1 MQYKINMQIL
11 VTFLLLAMNNPKK
24 KFFENF
30 IYNSINSRK
39 LKAFPI
45 NCNKTRMSAFAI
57 LFNIVLKSL
66 PQQLA
71 KKKK

>member
-1 MQYKINMQIL
+1 MQYKINMQML

-30 IYNSINSRK
+30 IYNTINSRK

-45 NCNKTRMSAFAI
+45 KSVTRQGCLLSPFC
-57 LFNIVLKSL
+57 ST
-66 PQQLA
+66 
-71 KKKK
+71 